1 MFLSQMRRKAKTG
14 SKVVLVNIL
23 LMLGL
28 LIIVEL
34 IFGNW
39 LYGPE
44 FGMMNIPRNMNKV
57 IDTKKYLLL
66 KDAVYTR
73 DKYGLRGNYGDDP
86 ANIEILA
93 IGGSTTDE
101 GFITDGETWVDI
113 MGRRLAEA
121 GHPLVTVNAGV
132 LGHTTVGHL
141 YSFDAWFPEIPGLKP
156 RYFVALIGANDMEPD
171 GKANFLL
178 GRAKYDL
185 MEYPGMDRKAR
196 QYLLNH
202 SVLYRLYKALTGAI
216 KAYRTNVYYHTPRTV
231 PDTEW
236 IETTVPRARFAELEM
251 EMKPFLE
258 AYHER
263 VGRLIGRIRD
273 WGSKAVIVTQSRAGW
288 RRQGDRLFGREKDGV
303 TDVGYYVQQTLF
315 NAWAMKACREKKAIC
330 LDLSAE
336 LEFKDGDFF
345 DDVHTAPQGS
355 AKIGT
360 YVAEKMVPFLRAE
373 PKTK

>member
-1 MFLSQMRRKAKTG
+1 MHRKVRAG
-14 SKVVLVNIL
+14 SKVVLVNIGV
-23 LMLGL
+23 MLGL
-28 LIIVEL
+28 LVVVEL

-39 LYGPE
+39 VHGPE

-73 DKYGLRGNYGDDP
+73 DKYGLRGDYGDDP
-86 ANIEILA
+86 ADIEILA

-113 MGRRLAEA
+113 LGRRLAEA
-121 GHPLVTVNAGV
+121 GYPRVTVNAGV

-156 RYFVALIGANDMEPD
+156 DYFVALIGANDMEPD

-185 MEYPGMDRKAR
+185 MEYPGWDRKVR

-216 KAYRTNVYYHTPRTV
+216 KAYRTKVYYHTPRKV
-231 PDTEW
+231 ADADW
-236 IETTVPRARFAELEM
+236 IETTVPKARFDELELEM
-251 EMKPFLE
+251 QPFLE

-288 RRQGDRLFGREKDGV
+288 RRRGNRLFGRRSDEGIG
-303 TDVGYYVQQTLF
+303 VGYYVQQTLF

-336 LEFKDGDFF
+336 LEFRDGDFF
-345 DDVHTAPQGS
+345 DDVHTTPQGS

-360 YVAEKMVPFLRAE
+360 YVAEKLAPYLKSE
-373 PKTK
+373 TKSR